1 MVTLAWN
8 LFPLGGANWDV
19 ICIDFAYFLNFFF
32 TSEGKLGKLFWTIIR
47 TSFMYTYTKYGN
59 TGYKF
64 LASRC
69 ELNSYFCQFCSY
81 FKISQ
86 LTEQNRKI
94 PSERYSAD
102 HLCILFSHEIW
113 QHWLEICFLLEER
126 TEMYLRRLCTFSK
139 ICLISEEKLRKFFWM
154 ILCIYLYRYNSQ
166 KIWPHWLKMYFFKSV
181 LGSVLFI
188 QFDT

>member
-8 LFPLGGANWDV
+8 LFPLGRANWDV

-47 TSFMYTYTKYGN
+47 TSLMYTYTKYGN

-86 LTEQNRKI
+86 LTEQNREI

-102 HLCILFSHEIW
+102 HLCILTRNMATLAWDMF
-113 QHWLEICFLLEER
+113 
-126 TEMYLRRLCTFSK
+126 
-139 ICLISEEKLRKFFWM
+139 
-154 ILCIYLYRYNSQ
+154 
-166 KIWPHWLKMYFFKSV
+166 P
-181 LGSVLFI
+181 LGGANWDVFASTLHVF
-188 QFDT
+188 